1 MKKQQR
7 NYWYSKV
14 KNRLHLDEKCRKT
27 KAEYIVQEDNVPVH
41 TFFPFIHFQL
51 KQFKLSKKLEQKE
64 NEQAIIDP
72 YKIRDIYYA
81 GHLDSYIYSYYNE
94 KILKHYEKFLNDNL
108 LECSIA

>member
-7 NYWYSKV
+7 NWYSKV

-64 NEQAIIDP
+64 NEQAESGKKESRENQVLTGKADRRDGIDCETWTEINP
-72 YKIRDIYYA
+72 DQ
-81 GHLDSYIYSYYNE
+81 L
-94 KILKHYEKFLNDNL
+94 
-108 LECSIA
+108 